1 MTTLRHFSLGRH
13 AMKVALQLAEVKTGD
28 SVMVPGFICRDLL
41 AAINSLGAVP
51 VFYEVDINLQPKNL
65 DQSVHPRAIIAVN
78 YFGFAQDLAPFIA
91 FGSATGAIVIEDNA
105 HGFLSRDSENQIL
118 GQRTTLGITS
128 FRKTLHVADGA
139 TLSSAVQEDKLP
151 AQLPYIDGP
160 NDLRTGASKILAHL
174 QQITKIPII
183 GFAQTASRLIRYIR
197 TGSKFP
203 TTDADV
209 ETKIP
214 GAANPHTSSVKQML
228 ELDQAKEISRR
239 RILFE
244 ELLPE
249 VIKLGIEPIFKSLP
263 NGTCPYGLPVYA
275 SPEFSKALSKLARR
289 YRVTLMT
296 WPELP
301 QDISPTAPEHYQQ
314 VQLLNFR

>member
-13 AMKVALQLAEVKTGD
+13 AMKVALQLAEVTTGD
-28 SVMVPGFICRDLL
+28 AVMVPGFICRDLL
-41 AAINSLGAVP
+41 AAIRSLGAVP
-51 VFYEVDINLQPKNL
+51 VFYEVDTDLQPKIL
-65 DQSVHPRAIIAVN
+65 DRSVNPRAIIVVN
-78 YFGFAQDLAPFIA
+78 YFGFAQDLEPFIA

-105 HGFLSRDSENQIL
+105 HGFLSRDSKNQIL

-128 FRKTLHVADGA
+128 FRKTLHVVDGA
-139 TLSSAVQEDKLP
+139 TLSASIQESKLP
-151 AQLPYIDGP
+151 PQLESIDTP
-160 NDLRTGASKILAHL
+160 NGLRTDASRILARI
-174 QQITKIPII
+174 QQVTKIPII
-183 GFAQTASRLIRYIR
+183 SFAQTASRLIRYIR

-203 TTDADV
+203 ATDADV
-209 ETKIP
+209 ETRIP

-239 RILFE
+239 RSLFE
-244 ELLPE
+244 KLLPE
-249 VIKLGIEPIFKSLP
+249 VIKLGIKPIFESLP

-275 SPEFSKALSKLARR
+275 SPEFSRTLSKLARR

-301 QDISPTAPEHYQQ
+301 QDILPTAPEHYRQ

>member
-65 DQSVHPRAIIAVN
+65 DQSVHPQAIIAVN
-78 YFGFAQDLAPFIA
+78 YFGFAQDLAPFIT

-128 FRKTLHVADGA
+128 FRKTLHVVDGA
-139 TLSSAVQEDKLP
+139 TLFLCPRRQTPSPTSIHRRSKRSTN
-151 AQLPYIDGP
+151 G
-160 NDLRTGASKILAHL
+160 RFKILAHL

-183 GFAQTASRLIRYIR
+183 GFAQTASRLIRHIR

-209 ETKIP
+209 ETRIP

-239 RILFE
+239 RIL
-244 ELLPE
+244 L
-249 VIKLGIEPIFKSLP
+249 KS
-263 NGTCPYGLPVYA
+263 YY
-275 SPEFSKALSKLARR
+275 RR
-289 YRVTLMT
+289 
-296 WPELP
+296 
-301 QDISPTAPEHYQQ
+301 
-314 VQLLNFR
+314 